1 MASLAVVAIVFESS
15 PINHLVYKISLVFLL
30 FGLSL
35 STSTSVKFTRFPGF
49 RIGSKSYAIP

>member
-30 FGLSL
+30 FGLSS

-49 RIGSKSYAIP
+49 RIGSKLYAIP